1 MQIDQDVRTCV
12 DLTAEEEDNSV
23 IPIYDQGVGVVG
35 PRLDAVHREMSTV
48 LAHGVRLK
56 DQQARAI
63 PWLTMR
69 EETDHLGCRGGLNFD
84 APGTGKTLLFVSLI
98 TLQKYRQDS
107 QTSDSNWWRRATLVV
122 APSVVVAEVWIQEM
136 KTRIARERRPSVL
149 LYHGTGRARQYQAAM
164 SAGTGWDVVVT
175 TYGVLTAE
183 HKKAIAGLSKVE
195 REVAPLE
202 EKSPLFYNYHRVILD
217 EAHQGRNAGTR
228 LSRALL
234 ALKGDVR
241 WVISATPVFNSLEDL
256 VMPLRF
262 LGVRP
267 YADGSAEFKADIM
280 NLAAKNRKSALK
292 RLHAILAP
300 IAIRR
305 NNDDLGLPPIRYK
318 EVVLTPS
325 DTQKAF
331 CDALRSYCGVRVKDL
346 LKMAAEGHREGGGR
360 TYNRRPQAAGRKRGW
375 SPNYNMSVLALITYV
390 REAVCHP
397 ALVINSMKRLA
408 DIRGIKDDGDGDESE
423 QKPTDTITQEQM
435 LKAIERLRTLST
447 DEGREDECCICMD
460 AEATLL
466 ASPCGHGCCAA
477 CWDRI
482 EYHSRGD
489 GPTCPQCR
497 QPVTSTAPRAELIKC
512 MEAEIAPA
520 PPVEAM
526 DVPEET
532 WDDSCK
538 IDYVVSKV
546 RKHASR
552 EKIVIVS
559 QWVRLLR
566 VVSDKMLAEGVLE
579 DEAQLVRLQG
589 DVSGEKRIESI
600 NRFQRD
606 EDVRVCFLS
615 LNSSS
620 DGITLTAA
628 TRMYV
633 LDPWWNASRDYQAV
647 HRIHRIGQTRPV
659 KIMAVYVGQ
668 TVEDQMR
675 IIRASK
681 GAIACATVGDGAP
694 PEEFD
699 WTTEAKLIFDIDDV
713 GAGSRKRKLPP
724 TCSLPGCVA
733 TDKQVAKGFDAQ
745 WRQDVL
751 AESASITKRT
761 HDRKQR
767 TLTAG
772 ARMTKRQKR
781 ESDEKQSVEDVNS
794 EIDAMLF
801 VYETQQQQDVEPL
814 LPPPST
820 MSDAEYSA
828 ALDELN
834 DLVSI
839 HPLFAE
845 LLAPSDSVALSQ
857 RRAVITID

>member
-1 MQIDQDVRTCV
+1 MQIDSDVQQPACV
-12 DLTAEEEDNSV
+12 DLTTEDDDSV
-23 IPIYDQGVGVVG
+23 IPIYDQGAGVVG
-35 PRLDAVHREMSTV
+35 PRLDAVHREMAEV
-48 LAHGVRLK
+48 LASGVRLK

-63 PWLTMR
+63 PWLTTR
-69 EETDHLGCRGGLNFD
+69 EATDHLGCRGGLNFD

-98 TLQKYRQDS
+98 TLQKHRREQ
-107 QTSDSNWWRRATLVV
+107 QTTPEAEKWWRRATLVV

-136 KTRIARERRPSVL
+136 KTRIARDRRPSVL
-149 LYHGTGRARQYQAAM
+149 LYHGTNRARQYQA
-164 SAGTGWDVVVT
+164 SAATGWDVVVT

-202 EKSPLFYNYHRVILD
+202 EKSPLFYNYHRVVLD

-280 NLAAKNRKSALK
+280 SLASKDRKAALR

-331 CDALRSYCGVRVKDL
+331 CDALRSYCGVRVKEL
-346 LKMAAEGHREGGGR
+346 LKMAEAGHRDGAGR
-360 TYNRRPQAAGRKRGW
+360 TYHRRPQAGNRRW
-375 SPNYNMSVLALITYV
+375 TPNYNMSVLALITYV

-408 DIRGIKDDGDGDESE
+408 DIRGIKDDDDPEAE
-423 QKPTDTITQEQM
+423 AEEKQPTDAITQEQM

-477 CWDRI
+477 CWDKI

-497 QPVTSTAPRAELIKC
+497 QPVTSTAPRAELIKR
-512 MEAEIAPA
+512 MEAEIAPTK
-520 PPVEAM
+520 
-526 DVPEET
+526 DVPEEK
-532 WDDSCK
+532 WDESCK
-538 IDYVVSKV
+538 VDYVVNKV

-566 VVSDKMLAEGVLE
+566 VVSDKLLADGVLE
-579 DEAQLVRLQG
+579 DESQLVRLQG
-589 DVSGEKRIESI
+589 DISGEKRIESI
-600 NRFQRD
+600 ERFQKD
-606 EDVRVCFLS
+606 PDVRVCFLS

-633 LDPWWNASRDYQAV
+633 LDPWWNASRDFQAV

-699 WTTEAKLIFDIDDV
+699 WTKEAKLIFDIDDV
-713 GAGSRKRKLPP
+713 PAATSGSRKRKLPP

-733 TDKQVAKGFDAQ
+733 TTKQTAKGFDAQ
-745 WRQDVL
+745 WRRDVL
-751 AESASITKRT
+751 DEAANLTKRT

-767 TLTAG
+767 TLTG
-772 ARMTKRQKR
+772 GKMTKRQKR
-781 ESDEKQSVEDVNS
+781 ESDEKQSVDDVNN

-801 VYETQQQQDVEPL
+801 VYETQNQEPL

-820 MSDAEYSA
+820 MSDTEYNA

-834 DLVSI
+834 NLVSI

-857 RRAVITID
+857 RRTVITID